1 LCRPLPHT
9 PCFSHYQPLTTLQ
22 HTSSSLPPRPS
33 CCRPTRPSRY
43 ADPNYKSRSLSNK
56 LSASLQQ
63 SQLYKEIAKIG
74 KAAAQ
79 PFKTMTF
86 DSLAHNLSV
95 PRSGHRSFTGDDTS
109 LSAAA
114 AAAQAASKLG
124 RSRSAAGGCV
134 SEGHPRRSEE
144 TEVLLQLVGGME
156 ALAACLREQQGL
168 IRLDLQ
174 QHTAL
179 QEHMVGLLSDM
190 AAQHQQLHL
199 VAAGAALSTL
209 ALLLV
214 VVLQLAAAPLVVAT
228 TAALMLGGGA
238 GWWVARRGHGR
249 DSSSSSSSGSS
260 QGLLVGGRG
269 GLLAT
274 LHRQSSRG
282 LPLCKSSDNIP
293 GEQATVVNVLSRR
306 SRGATTAAG
315 AAAAAAAGGRGGA
328 DEEDDGGVV
337 SDGDFADASDDEDG
351 VGAAP
356 CLSEFEGAPDSPL
369 LLRVNPEAP
378 GQTFPGLVHPHA
390 PLRVNSNPQ
399 PFESPV
405 FKGVVAVYVRHLGS
419 TPGHLF
425 RGKKRLSWV
434 VIQGRFKRPVSLDTL
449 VTGHE
454 FSRAFRNLPAPWFLE
469 NMLLPLAR
477 KIAPSLQVGLWLIE

>member
-1 LCRPLPHT
+1 MP
-9 PCFSHYQPLTTLQ
+9 TTLPACPPL
-22 HTSSSLPPRPS
+22 LPAP
-33 CCRPTRPSRY
+33 RY

-79 PFKTMTF
+79 PFRTMTF
-86 DSLAHNLSV
+86 DSLAHNLAV
-95 PRSGHRSFTGDDTS
+95 PRPGQRSFTSDDPS
-109 LSAAA
+109 LSSAAA
-114 AAAQAASKLG
+114 AQASKLG
-124 RSRSAAGGCV
+124 RSRSAAGCAA
-134 SEGHPRRSEE
+134 EGLPRRSEE
-144 TEVLLQLVGGME
+144 VEVLLQLVGGME
-156 ALAACLREQQGL
+156 ALTACLREQQGL

-190 AAQHQQLHL
+190 ATQHQQLHL

-214 VVLQLAAAPLVVAT
+214 VVLQLAAAPLVAAT
-228 TAALMLGGGA
+228 TAALVLGGGA
-238 GWWVARRGHGR
+238 GWWVARRGRGR
-249 DSSSSSSSGSS
+249 DSSSSGRD
-260 QGLLVGGRG
+260 GLLVGGKAS
-269 GLLAT
+269 LLAT
-274 LHRQSSRG
+274 LQRQSSSR
-282 LPLCKSSDNIP
+282 LPLCRSSDNLIP
-293 GEQATVVNVLSRR
+293 GEQGPVVNVLSRR
-306 SRGATTAAG
+306 SRGANAAAATAAAG
-315 AAAAAAAGGRGGA
+315 AAAAGGRGGA
-328 DEEDDGGVV
+328 DEEEDGGVV

-351 VGAAP
+351 MGAVP

-399 PFESPV
+399 PFESPL

-419 TPGHLF
+419 TPAQLF

-454 FSRAFRNLPAPWFLE
+454 FHRAFRNLPAPWFME

-477 KIAPSLQVGLWLIE
+477 KIAPSLQVRRGCVVLCCVV